1 MLVDNTN
8 SMIYSICKEV
18 LFMKHIKKIL
28 CLGIVMCFMCSFLSY
43 AGEGMTKVGGDDNSA
58 VLQYINEDNTYLKN
72 QWKQVWDNWYYFGED
87 GKSIQSAWAEID
99 GKWYYFDQW
108 SIMLHDTITPDGYS
122 LGADGA
128 MIENSTDQINTVTET
143 QPATEAQ
150 NEASKTNTYYWTP
163 GGKSY
168 HASEDCTTLKRS
180 KTILSGTLDE
190 ARGAGKNDP
199 CNVCVK

>member
-1 MLVDNTN
+1 M
-8 SMIYSICKEV
+8 SKIRI
-18 LFMKHIKKIL
+18 LFLTIIL
-28 CLGIVMCFMCSFLSY
+28 SLSCSFI
-43 AGEGMTKVGGDDNSA
+43 AFGNEGMSFSRGSDTEQVWN
-58 VLQYINEDNTYLKN
+58 YIQEDGTCLKN

-87 GKSIQSAWAEID
+87 GKSIQNAWAEID

-122 LGADGA
+122 LGSDGA
-128 MIENSTDQINTVTET
+128 MIENSTNQTNTVTET

>member
-1 MLVDNTN
+1 MNKVKTLFLA
-8 SMIYSICKEV
+8 IILSIS
-18 LFMKHIKKIL
+18 
-28 CLGIVMCFMCSFLSY
+28 CSFI
-43 AGEGMTKVGGDDNSA
+43 AFGNEGMSYLRGSDTEQVWN
-58 VLQYINEDNTYLKN
+58 YIQEDGTNAKN

-87 GKSIQSAWAEID
+87 GVSKQNTWVEID
-99 GKWYYFDQW
+99 EKWYYFDQW

-122 LGADGA
+122 LGSDGA

-143 QPATEAQ
+143 QPATETQ
-150 NEASKTNTYYWTP
+150 NETSKTNTYYWTP

-190 ARGAGKNDP
+190 AMGAGKNDP

>member
-1 MLVDNTN
+1 M
-8 SMIYSICKEV
+8 
-18 LFMKHIKKIL
+18 KKICVL
-28 CLGIVMCFMCSFLSY
+28 CSTILAISIMLCFSSFAL
-43 AGEGMTKVGGDDNSA
+43 EGMAIVKSDGKEDARYSYYYDDGSCKKNEWI
-58 VLQYINEDNTYLKN
+58 YI
-72 QWKQVWDNWYYFGED
+72 WDSWYYFGDD
-87 GKSIQSAWAEID
+87 GATIQNAWAEID

-122 LGADGA
+122 LGSDGA

-150 NEASKTNTYYWTP
+150 NETSKTNTYYWTP

-190 ARGAGKNDP
+190 AMGAGKNDP